1 MKKTIV
7 LSGFLLIVNNIFAS
21 SSLEKLIPIDVTI
34 ELKVPIPSEPVEQL
48 DPLNETAVLNYLK
61 SVSDMNQI
69 PVNLYNSLIDMQDSE
84 ELSSNLLRLWYI
96 DADKIDQKDIPELV
110 KNIKEIMKEVLNK
123 K

>member
-1 MKKTIV
+1 M
-7 LSGFLLIVNNIFAS
+7 SGFLLIVNNIFAS
-21 SSLEKLIPIDVTI
+21 SSLKELIPIDVTI
-34 ELKVPIPSEPVEQL
+34 ELKVPIPSEAVEQI
-48 DPLNETAVLNYLK
+48 DPSNETAVLTYLK
-61 SVSDMNQI
+61 SLSDMNHI

-96 DADKIDQKDIPELV
+96 DADQIDQKDIPELV

>member
-21 SSLEKLIPIDVTI
+21 SSLKELIPIDVTI
-34 ELKVPIPSEPVEQL
+34 ELKVPIPSEPVEQV
-48 DPLNETAVLNYLK
+48 DPSNETAVLTYLK
-61 SVSDMNQI
+61 SVSNMNQI
-69 PVNLYNSLIDMQDSE
+69 PVNLYNSLINMQDSE

-96 DADKIDQKDIPELV
+96 DADKIDQKDIPGLV